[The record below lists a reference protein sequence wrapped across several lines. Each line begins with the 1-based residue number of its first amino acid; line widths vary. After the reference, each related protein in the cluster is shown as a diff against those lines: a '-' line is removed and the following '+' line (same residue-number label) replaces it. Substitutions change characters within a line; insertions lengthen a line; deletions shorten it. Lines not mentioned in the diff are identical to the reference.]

1 MSDNIIQFRRSPEP
15 DDGRAF
21 DRDEPVCYATL
32 YPNGVI
38 VTAPDGG
45 EPNREAVTGAM
56 FDACFSM
63 LEATDEGLALVSF
76 GAELSRITRKKDV
89 YATPA
94 QRRWLA
100 QRLDMTYGVLTGR
113 NRSPIRAFL
122 SRLNPF
128 RKG

>member
-1 MSDNIIQFRRSPEP
+1 LSDNIIQFRRSPEP
-15 DDGRAF
+15 DDGRVF

-45 EPNREAVTGAM
+45 EPNREEITGAM
-56 FDACFSM
+56 FDACFSI
-63 LEATDEGLALVSF
+63 LEETDEGLALISF

>member
-1 MSDNIIQFRRSPEP
+1 LSDNVIQFCCNSKS
-15 DDGRAF
+15 DDGCAF

-38 VTAPDGG
+38 VTMLGSG
-45 EPNREAVTGAM
+45 EPNREAITGAL
-56 FDACFSM
+56 FNACFSM
-63 LEATDEGLALVSF
+63 LEKTDEGMALVSF
-76 GAELSRITRKKDV
+76 GAELSRITRKKDA

-100 QRLDMTYGVLTGR
+100 ERLDMTYGVLTGQ
-113 NRSPIRAFL
+113 NRRPIRAFL